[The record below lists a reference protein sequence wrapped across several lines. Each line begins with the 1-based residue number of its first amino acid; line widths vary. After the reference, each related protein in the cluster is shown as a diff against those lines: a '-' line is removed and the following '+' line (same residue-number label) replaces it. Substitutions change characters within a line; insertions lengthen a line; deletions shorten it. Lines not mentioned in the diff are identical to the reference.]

1 MKNNFFAT
9 LMALMF
15 VLAQTAN
22 PQGANMFFTSSTAT
36 DYDNLV
42 APPVDVQ
49 LNDFS
54 TEIIAQMAGG
64 PVLFDETFN
73 AAYSDP
79 AVQAAVALAVAD
91 LTGAGAASYAGPTET
106 SFLQTL
112 VDSSSATTTNV
123 VATGV
128 FVATTEYSG
137 PQTIMVGDNQSQS
150 FTLLAGQE
158 DFDTLVTTD
167 VTNLL
172 TTTVTDTY
180 LDSSVYNLLG
190 EVPEP
195 NAGWLLGVGAVALAL
210 SRWRKWA

>member
-22 PQGANMFFTSSTAT
+22 PQGANTFFTSSTAT